1 MKQVLL
7 KQAKEI
13 ALGAGEILRS
23 FWGKWNTVKQKNYFW
38 DLVTEADLA
47 SEAFILNALKTHFPS
62 HRILSEEAGLNEVS
76 DQTYEWFIDPLDGT
90 TNFTHQYPMVAIS
103 IGLLIEK
110 KPSIGVIYNPIL
122 NELFLAADGEGVSLN
137 GHPIRV
143 STVSLLEKSLLG
155 TGFAYDRKE
164 TKENN
169 YAEFCHMTNLC
180 QGVRRAGSAALDLA
194 YVAMGRLDGY
204 WERGLK
210 PWDTAAGIVL
220 VKEAGGTV
228 TSYENGPLDLASG
241 RILATNGHIHRA
253 LSEEL
258 QAVRSKKE

>member
-1 MKQVLL
+1 MKALL
-7 KQAKEI
+7 KEAKEI

-23 FWGKWNTVKQKNYFW
+23 FWGKLTAVKQKKYFW

-47 SEAFILNALKTHFPS
+47 SERFILDALKRQFPS
-62 HRILSEEAGLNEVS
+62 HRILSEEAGLKEAP
-76 DQTYEWFIDPLDGT
+76 DKTHQWFIDPLDGT

-103 IGLLIEK
+103 MGLLIHQ

-122 NELFLAADGEGVSLN
+122 NELFLAADGEGASLN
-137 GHPIRV
+137 GVPIRV
-143 STVSLLEKSLLG
+143 SQVGKLEQSLLG

-169 YAEFCHMTNLC
+169 YAEFCHMTNLS

-228 TSYENGPLDLASG
+228 SSYENGSLDLASG
-241 RILATNGHIHRA
+241 RILATNGLIHSL
-253 LSEEL
+253 LSQEL
-258 QAVRSKKE
+258 QAVRSKHSI